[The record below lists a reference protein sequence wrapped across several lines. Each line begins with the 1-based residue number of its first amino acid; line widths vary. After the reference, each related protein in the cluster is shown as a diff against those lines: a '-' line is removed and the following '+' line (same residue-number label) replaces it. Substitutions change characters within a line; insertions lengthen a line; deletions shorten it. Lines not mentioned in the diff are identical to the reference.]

1 MLRRSIL
8 KSTSAIGLA
17 ALAGAPALAQGRG
30 EIVMGAWG
38 GGTSATWRTGVAEPF
53 TAKTQI
59 PVKINEWPDPEP
71 QIRAQA
77 ANPQYNMA
85 VGTYF
90 NAANL
95 WRDGLLE
102 TFDAKDIPL
111 LSMVPEAYVMRAP
124 DGKVLGVPCYFQY
137 YGIAVNTDLAKTSD
151 FQSWNDLANPKWKG
165 KLSVTRPIYAST
177 YDLVM
182 FAKINGGDEK
192 NIKPGEALLKA
203 LGNNAVNVYNSM
215 AQLNTLLTRGE
226 VTAAPYYV
234 TRVWGLKEQG
244 AKNVDFV
251 LPKEG
256 GLMLPYILIVPKNA
270 RHRDAYMAFL
280 NHQLEAAQ
288 QLKMLDL
295 SGYLPFNGQAQ
306 LSQRD
311 VDRIGMPM
319 KDLLARLYQP
329 DWDVVAQTHK
339 ERIALVEQL
348 LSR

>member
-1 MLRRSIL
+1 MLRRSVL
-8 KSTSAIGLA
+8 KSTSALGLT
-17 ALAGAPALAQGRG
+17 ALAGAPALAQARG

-38 GGTSATWRTGVAEPF
+38 GGTSATWKTGVGDPF
-53 TAKTQI
+53 TAKNQI

-85 VGTYF
+85 VATYF

-111 LSMVPEAYVMRAP
+111 LSTVPDAYVMKTP
-124 DGKVLGVPCYFQY
+124 DGKVIGVPCYFQY
-137 YGIAVNTDLAKTSD
+137 YGIAVNTELAKTSD
-151 FQSWNDLANPKWKG
+151 FQSWNDLASPKWKG

-256 GLMLPYILIVPKNA
+256 GLMLPYILVVPKNA
-270 RHRDAYMAFL
+270 KHRDAYMSFL
-280 NHQLEAAQ
+280 NFQLEPAQ

-306 LSQRD
+306 LSAKD
-311 VDRIGMPM
+311 EARIGMPM
-319 KDLLARLYQP
+319 KELLSKLYQP

-348 LSR
+348 LAR

>member
-1 MLRRSIL
+1 MTRRHVL
-8 KSTSAIGLA
+8 AATA
-17 ALAGAPALAQGRG
+17 ALAATLALATPALAQGRG

-38 GGTSATWRTGVAEPF
+38 GGTSATWRTGVGEPF
-53 TAKTQI
+53 TARTGM
-59 PVKINEWPDPEP
+59 PVRINEWPDPEP
-71 QIRAQA
+71 QLRAQA

-85 VGTYF
+85 IATYF

-95 WRDGLLE
+95 HRDGLLE
-102 TFDAKDIPL
+102 TFDAKDIPAL
-111 LSMVPEAYVMRAP
+111 ATVPDAYVLKAP
-124 DGKVLGVPCYFQY
+124 DGKVIGVPSYFQY

-151 FQSWNDLANPKWKG
+151 FQSWNDLAAAKWKG

-182 FAKINGGDEK
+182 FARIAGGDEK
-192 NIKPGEALLKA
+192 NIAPGLPLMKA
-203 LGNNAVNVYNSM
+203 LGANAVNVYNSM

-244 AKNVDFV
+244 ARNVEFV

-256 GLMLPYILIVPKNA
+256 GLMLPYLLIVPKNA
-270 RHRDAYMAFL
+270 KHRDAYMAFL
-280 NHQLEAAQ
+280 NFQLEPQQ

-295 SGYLPFNGQAQ
+295 SGYLPFNSTAQ
-306 LSQRD
+306 LEKKD
-311 VDRIGMPM
+311 VDRIGMPL

-329 DWDVVAQTHK
+329 DWDVIARTHK
-339 ERIALVEQL
+339 ERIDLVEQL